1 MLCVSVHLPMGARLV
16 CTFQLLGLMLYSYT
30 HRWFKSPL
38 LSLGYTLRRRVA
50 RAFGISTSNLLRNCR
65 TAVHGQF
72 LFCKGTLT
80 GWESCPSIHV
90 PRGRA
95 ASTLKAEMRGQTLWA
110 AEPETFA
117 LSCNSHFLVQPMAL
131 QPSTQGLGQGWCDGS
146 KSQGA
151 FRRRG

>member
-1 MLCVSVHLPMGARLV
+1 MLCLSAYLPIGTWLV
-16 CTFQLLGLMLYSYT
+16 CTFQLLGLMLYIYT

-50 RAFGISTSNLLRNCR
+50 RSCGISMSNLLRNGR
-65 TAVHGQF
+65 NS
-72 LFCKGTLT
+72 

-95 ASTLKAEMRGQTLWA
+95 ASILKAEMRGQTLWA

-117 LSCNSHFLVQPMAL
+117 LSCQKIRQTRSMSLPGAAH
-131 QPSTQGLGQGWCDGS
+131 GLT
-146 KSQGA
+146 A
-151 FRRRG
+151 